1 LTGDIVKQVG
11 LVAAVAA
18 LLLILWLPATPRLP
32 AAGQVMLAILAFAV
46 IVWMTEALDYAVSA
60 VVIGALMIFLL
71 AAAPDAAK
79 PAGAMGTGAALGLAL
94 SGFSNSAVALVAAA
108 CFIAA
113 AMTATGLDR
122 RIALAVLSKVDART
136 NHIVIGAMF
145 TGFLLS
151 FIVPSTTA
159 RVACLVPIM
168 MGFILAFKVD
178 KRSRFAGL
186 LVITAAQTASV
197 WNVGI
202 KTAAA
207 QNMVASGFIEK
218 QFGTTITW
226 AEWFVAGAPFSALLS
241 VAVYFI
247 MTRMMKPEM
256 KEIAGGQA
264 TIREQLAAIGPMTA
278 REWKLLAI
286 VLTLLGFW
294 ATEKT
299 LHGFDTSSTTIAAI
313 ALMLLPRLGVMDWK
327 ESQRGFPWGTVVL
340 FAVGIS
346 VGTALLRTHAAGWL
360 ASLIVEHLGL
370 QHASAFA
377 ILMLLSLFP
386 IVIHLGFA
394 SATALAST
402 MIHDDSD
409 HHQRARGRG
418 YARNQRGRHDDAA
431 AVRGELRLHPA
442 GECAAEHDRLRY
454 RYLRREGL
462 HSNRSGNHAG
472 RRRAAGDLLAHL
484 LALDGIHDQVKCQAG
499 ALRRKTAF
507 SIAETGPEVPSRN
520 CFASAYGSAHTER
533 LCLPI
538 LRAHWRVDLTPTG
551 GSRGQARNFLCRS
564 RRAQALR
571 G

>member
-1 LTGDIVKQVG
+1 MNPAAPSLPVLTPVPPVSSPHFVKKAG
-11 LVAAVAA
+11 LLIAVAA
-18 LLLILWLPATPRLP
+18 LLAVLWMPAAQGLPP
-32 AAGQVMLAILAFAV
+32 AGQVMLAVLAFAV

-71 AAAPDAAK
+71 AWVPDAAK
-79 PAGAMGTGAALGLAL
+79 PAGGDMGTGAALGLTL

-122 RIALAVLSKVDART
+122 RIALLVLSKVDART
-136 NHIVIGAMF
+136 NHIVIGAMVV
-145 TGFLLS
+145 GFLLS

-207 QNMVASGFIEK
+207 QNMVAIGFIEK
-218 QFGTTITW
+218 QLEATITW
-226 AEWFVAGAPFSALLS
+226 MEWFVAGAPFSALMS

-256 KEIAGGQA
+256 KEIEGGQA
-264 TIREQLAAIGPMTA
+264 TIRQQLDAIGKMTSK
-278 REWKLLAI
+278 EWTLLVI
-286 VLTLLGFW
+286 VLVLLSFW
-294 ATEKT
+294 ATEKV
-299 LHGFDTSSTTIAAI
+299 LHNFDTSSTTIAAI
-313 ALMLLPRLGVMDWK
+313 AWMLLPRLGVMDWK

-346 VGTALLRTHAAGWL
+346 IGTALLTTNAAGWL
-360 ASLIVEHLGL
+360 ANLIVQNLGL
-370 QHASAFA
+370 QQAGAFA
-377 ILMLLSLFP
+377 ILMLLSLFL

-402 MIHDDSD
+402 MIPIIMS
-409 HHQRARGRG
+409 
-418 YARNQRGRHDDAA
+418 
-431 AVRGELRLHPA
+431 V
-442 GECAAEHDRLRY
+442 
-454 RYLRREGL
+454 
-462 HSNRSGNHAG
+462 
-472 RRRAAGDLLAHL
+472 LLAVQTPGINVIGMTML
-484 LALDGIHDQVKCQAG
+484 LQFVVSFGFILPVNAPQNMI
-499 ALRRKTAF
+499 
-507 SIAETGPEVPSRN
+507 
-520 CFASAYGSAHTER
+520 AYGTGTFDARDFVRTG
-533 LCLPI
+533 LVITLAATA
-538 LRAHWRVDLTPTG
+538 LLVVFALTYWPWMGYMTTL
-551 GSRGQARNFLCRS
+551 N
-564 RRAQALR
+564 
-571 G
+571 

>member
-1 LTGDIVKQVG
+1 
-11 LVAAVAA
+11 
-18 LLLILWLPATPRLP
+18 
-32 AAGQVMLAILAFAV
+32 MLGFAV

-71 AAAPDAAK
+71 AFAPEAAK
-79 PAGAMGTGAALGLAL
+79 PAGADMGTGPALGLVLA
-94 SGFSNSAVALVAAA
+94 GFSNSAVALVAAA

-122 RIALAVLSKVDART
+122 RIALVVLSKVDART
-136 NHIVIGAMF
+136 NHIVIGAMVV
-145 TGFLLS
+145 GFLLS

-197 WNVGI
+197 WNIGI

-207 QNMVASGFIEK
+207 QNMVAIGFIEK
-218 QFGTTITW
+218 QFQTTITW

-241 VAVYFI
+241 IALYFI

-256 KEIAGGQA
+256 AEITGGQA
-264 TIREQLAAIGPMTA
+264 TIRAQLESIGPTTT

-286 VLTLLGFW
+286 VLALLGFW
-294 ATEKT
+294 ATEKV
-299 LHGFDTSSTTIAAI
+299 LHNFDTSSTTIAAI

-346 VGTALLRTHAAGWL
+346 VGTALLRTQAAGWL
-360 ASLIVEHLGL
+360 ASIIVEHLGL
-370 QHASAFA
+370 QQASAFA
-377 ILMLLSLFP
+377 ILMLLSLFL

-402 MIHDDSD
+402 MIPIIISVLTSV
-409 HHQRARGRG
+409 QTPGINVVG
-418 YARNQRGRHDDAA
+418 MTM
-431 AVRGELRLHPA
+431 
-442 GECAAEHDRLRY
+442 
-454 RYLRREGL
+454 
-462 HSNRSGNHAG
+462 
-472 RRRAAGDLLAHL
+472 LLQFVVSFGFILPVNAPQNM
-484 LALDGIHDQVKCQAG
+484 I
-499 ALRRKTAF
+499 
-507 SIAETGPEVPSRN
+507 
-520 CFASAYGSAHTER
+520 AYGTDTFDAKDFIRTGLMITLAAMVLLVIFS
-533 LCLPI
+533 
-538 LRAHWRVDLTPTG
+538 LTYWPWMG
-551 GSRGQARNFLCRS
+551 YMSK
-564 RRAQALR
+564 
-571 G
+571 